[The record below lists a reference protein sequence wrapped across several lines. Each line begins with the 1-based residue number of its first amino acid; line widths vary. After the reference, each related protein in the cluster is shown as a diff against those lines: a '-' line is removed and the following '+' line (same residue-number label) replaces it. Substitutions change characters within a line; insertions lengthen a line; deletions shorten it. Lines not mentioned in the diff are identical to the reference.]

1 MAIRIG
7 ISGWRYAPWR
17 GVFYPPALPQ
27 RRELEFAARC
37 FDSVEINGSFYSLQ
51 TPESYARWREATP
64 DGFVFAVK
72 GPRYLT
78 HMLKL
83 REVERPL
90 ANFFASGLLRLGD
103 RLGPIL
109 WQLPPFLRFDRDRL
123 AAFFDLLP
131 RDLAQAQA
139 LARRR
144 DPARMRGRSA
154 LAIETN
160 APLRH
165 ALEVRHESFRDP
177 AFVTLLREH
186 DIALVVADTAGRW
199 PLLED
204 VTADFVYIRLHGDE
218 ELYVSG
224 YDDRALDDWAARIR
238 AWATGAQPPDARR
251 ASAAPPAKRKARDV
265 YCYFDNDA
273 KVRAPFDALG
283 LMRRLG
289 LAKPAV
295 GYDRASGEIGTAATG
310 TGRGLPGWDTHG
322 RRRRAPTEG
331 NRRTRSA
338 TPHARP

>member
-17 GVFYPPALPQ
+17 GKFYPKGLPQ

-51 TPESYARWREATP
+51 MPTSYSAWHDATP
-64 DGFVFAVK
+64 PGFVFAVK

-83 REVERPL
+83 REVETPL

-109 WQLPPFLRFDRDRL
+109 WQLPPFLRFDSERL
-123 AAFFDLLP
+123 ARFFDLLP
-131 RDLAQAQA
+131 RDLEQARA

-154 LAIETN
+154 LAIEGN

-177 AFVTLLREH
+177 TFIDLLREH
-186 DIALVVADTAGRW
+186 DVALVVADTAGRW

-204 VTADFVYIRLHGDE
+204 VTADFIYIRLHGDE

-224 YDDRALDDWAARIR
+224 YDDEALDAWAERIR
-238 AWATGAQPPDARR
+238 AWTSGRQPRGARR
-251 ASAAPPAKRKARDV
+251 ASRKAPPKHETRDV

-273 KVRAPFDALG
+273 KVRAPVDALG

-289 LAKPAV
+289 LEKPAV
-295 GYDRASGEIGTAATG
+295 TYDRKDDEIVVVDEGEA
-310 TGRGLPGWDTHG
+310 GRGLRRSYRGTERRPVTVGPG
-322 RRRRAPTEG
+322 PK
-331 NRRTRSA
+331 
-338 TPHARP
+338 AR

>member
-17 GVFYPPALPQ
+17 GKFYPKGLPQ

-51 TPESYARWREATP
+51 TPASYSAWHDATP
-64 DGFVFAVK
+64 PGFVFAVK

-83 REVERPL
+83 RGVETPL

-109 WQLPPFLRFDRDRL
+109 WQLPPFLRFDPDRL
-123 AAFFDLLP
+123 AAFFELLP
-131 RDLAQAQA
+131 RDLEQAQA

-144 DPARMRGRSA
+144 DPSRMRGRTA
-154 LAIETN
+154 LAVEGN

-177 AFVTLLREH
+177 AFVELLREH

-224 YDDRALDDWAARIR
+224 YDEDALDAWATRIR
-238 AWATGAQPPDARR
+238 AWASGRQPRGARR
-251 ASAAPPAKRKARDV
+251 ASTRSPSKLAARDV

-273 KVRAPFDALG
+273 KVRAPVDAMA
-283 LMRRLG
+283 LMQRLG
-289 LAKPAV
+289 LEKPAV
-295 GYDRASGEIGTAATG
+295 THERKSDAIVVAEPDIRR
-310 TGRGLPGWDTHG
+310 RGL
-322 RRRRAPTEG
+322 RRSYNRVDVRAG
-331 NRRTRSA
+331 
-338 TPHARP
+338 

>member
-17 GVFYPPALPQ
+17 GKFYPKGLPQ

-51 TPESYARWREATP
+51 TPASYSAWHDATP
-64 DGFVFAVK
+64 PGFVFAVK

-83 REVERPL
+83 REVETPL
-90 ANFFASGLLRLGD
+90 SNFFASGLLRLGD

-131 RDLAQAQA
+131 RDLERAQA
-139 LARRR
+139 LARKR
-144 DPARMRGRSA
+144 DPARMRGRTA
-154 LAIETN
+154 LAIEGN

-177 AFVTLLREH
+177 AFIELLREH

-224 YDDRALDDWAARIR
+224 YDDEALDAWAARIR
-238 AWATGAQPPDARR
+238 AWAAGRQPRGARR
-251 ASAAPPAKRKARDV
+251 ASTAPPPKHKTRDV

-273 KVRAPFDALG
+273 KVRAPVDALG
-283 LMRRLG
+283 LMQRLG
-289 LAKPAV
+289 LEKPAV
-295 GYDRASGEIGTAATG
+295 TYDRKDDVIISDGRVGS
-310 TGRGLPGWDTHG
+310 GRGS
-322 RRRRAPTEG
+322 RRSYKGNAAEDRAG
-331 NRRTRSA
+331 TRADIS
-338 TPHARP
+338 PSRP

>member
-17 GVFYPPALPQ
+17 GVFYPRGLPQ
-27 RRELEFAARC
+27 RRELEYAARR

-51 TPESYARWREATP
+51 TPDSYAAWREATP
-64 DGFVFAVK
+64 PGFVFSVK

-83 REVERPL
+83 RAVEKPL
-90 ANFFASGLLRLGD
+90 ANFLASGLLRLGD

-109 WQLPPFLRFDRDRL
+109 WQLPPFLRFDAARL
-123 AAFFDLLP
+123 AAFFELLP
-131 RDLAQAQA
+131 RDLEQALA

-144 DPARMRGRSA
+144 DIARMRGRSA
-154 LAIETN
+154 LAIDAN
-160 APLRH
+160 RPLRH

-177 AFVTLLREH
+177 AFVELLRAH

-224 YDDRALDDWAARIR
+224 YDERALDHWAARIR
-238 AWATGAQPPDARR
+238 AWAAGGQPRNARLAGDGKAPARR
-251 ASAAPPAKRKARDV
+251 VRDV

-289 LAKPAV
+289 LDKP
-295 GYDRASGEIGTAATG
+295 GEPLDADART
-310 TGRGLPGWDTHG
+310 P
-322 RRRRAPTEG
+322 RRRHTPRPSQGQAPRRQRGDDAPRAHP
-331 NRRTRSA
+331 
-338 TPHARP
+338 

>member
-17 GVFYPPALPQ
+17 GKFYPKGLPQ
-27 RRELEFAARC
+27 RRELEYAARC

-51 TPESYARWREATP
+51 TPTSYSAWHDATP
-64 DGFVFAVK
+64 PGFVFAVK

-83 REVERPL
+83 RGVETPL

-109 WQLPPFLRFDRDRL
+109 WQLPPFLRFDPDRL

-131 RDLAQAQA
+131 RDFEQAQA

-144 DPARMRGRSA
+144 DPARMRGRTA
-154 LAIETN
+154 LAIEGN

-177 AFVTLLREH
+177 AFIALLREH

-224 YDDRALDDWAARIR
+224 YDDDALDAWTRRIR
-238 AWATGAQPPDARR
+238 AWASGRQPRGARR
-251 ASAAPPAKRKARDV
+251 ASTRSPSKRAARDV

-273 KVRAPFDALG
+273 KVRAPVDALG

-289 LAKPAV
+289 LEKPTV
-295 GYDRASGEIGTAATG
+295 GYDRKNDAITAIE
-310 TGRGLPGWDTHG
+310 PDT
-322 RRRRAPTEG
+322 RRRG
-331 NRRTRSA
+331 SRRSYGGTDLRTS
-338 TPHARP
+338 

>member
-17 GVFYPPALPQ
+17 GVFYPRGLPQ
-27 RRELEFAARC
+27 RRELEYAAHR

-51 TPESYARWREATP
+51 TPDSYTAWRDATP
-64 DGFVFAVK
+64 PGFVFSVK

-83 REVERPL
+83 REVETPL
-90 ANFFASGLLRLGD
+90 ANFLASGLLRLGD

-109 WQLPPFLRFDRDRL
+109 WQLPPFLRFDAARL
-123 AAFFDLLP
+123 AGFFDLLP
-131 RDLAQAQA
+131 RDLEQALA

-144 DPARMRGRSA
+144 DVARMRGRSA
-154 LAIETN
+154 LAIDAN
-160 APLRH
+160 RPLRH

-177 AFVTLLREH
+177 AFVELLRAH

-204 VTADFVYIRLHGDE
+204 VTADFVYLRLHGDE

-224 YDDRALDDWAARIR
+224 YDDNALDDWAARIS
-238 AWATGAQPPDARR
+238 AWAAGGQPQGARLAGEG
-251 ASAAPPAKRKARDV
+251 APPARKARDV

-289 LAKPAV
+289 LEKPELPPGA
-295 GYDRASGEIGTAATG
+295 DARA
-310 TGRGLPGWDTHG
+310 P
-322 RRRRAPTEG
+322 RRRAP
-331 NRRTRSA
+331 
-338 TPHARP
+338 ARAVPAHRPRARGSEAPGAHP

>member
-1 MAIRIG
+1 
-7 ISGWRYAPWR
+7 
-17 GVFYPPALPQ
+17 
-27 RRELEFAARC
+27 
-37 FDSVEINGSFYSLQ
+37 
-51 TPESYARWREATP
+51 
-64 DGFVFAVK
+64 VFAVK

-83 REVERPL
+83 RGVETPL
-90 ANFFASGLLRLGD
+90 ANFFASGLLRLGN

-131 RDLAQAQA
+131 RDLEQAQA

-154 LAIETN
+154 LAIEGN

-165 ALEVRHESFRDP
+165 ALEVRHESFRES
-177 AFVTLLREH
+177 AFIDLLREH

-204 VTADFVYIRLHGDE
+204 LSADFVYIRLHGDE

-224 YDDRALDDWAARIR
+224 YEDVALDTWATRIR
-238 AWATGAQPPDARR
+238 AWASGRQPDNARR
-251 ASAAPPAKRKARDV
+251 ASTRPPPKHKARDV

-273 KVRAPFDALG
+273 KVRAPVDALG
-283 LMRRLG
+283 LMQRLG
-289 LAKPAV
+289 LNKPAV
-295 GYDRASGEIGTAATG
+295 TYDRKEDEIVSAAPDIAA
-310 TGRGLPGWDTHG
+310 GRGS
-322 RRRRAPTEG
+322 RRSYSRP
-331 NRRTRSA
+331 N
-338 TPHARP
+338 ARVG

>member
-17 GVFYPPALPQ
+17 GKFYPKGLPQ
-27 RRELEFAARC
+27 RRELEYAAHR

-51 TPESYARWREATP
+51 TPTSYSAWHDATP
-64 DGFVFAVK
+64 RGFVFAVK
-72 GPRYLT
+72 GPRFIT

-83 REVERPL
+83 RGVETPL

-131 RDLAQAQA
+131 RDLSQAQA

-144 DPARMRGRSA
+144 DPSRMRGRTA
-154 LAIETN
+154 LAIEGN

-177 AFVTLLREH
+177 ALIDLLREH

-224 YDDRALDDWAARIR
+224 YDDAALDAWATRIR
-238 AWATGAQPPDARR
+238 AWATGRQPRGARR
-251 ASAAPPAKRKARDV
+251 ASTRPPPKHKARDV

-273 KVRAPFDALG
+273 KVRAPVDALG

-289 LAKPAV
+289 LEKPAL
-295 GYDRASGEIGTAATG
+295 GFDRKHGELVPFEAVTTG
-310 TGRGLPGWDTHG
+310 GD
-322 RRRRAPTEG
+322 
-331 NRRTRSA
+331 
-338 TPHARP
+338 ARPTTRHPEVRHSTRKASARP